1 MHEAERGD
9 TVRRIAR
16 SGDPDRALAALFAP
30 REARAD
36 LFALYAF
43 NVELARIAEQV
54 SEPELGA
61 IRLQWWRE
69 ALERAA
75 KGEATGHPVTDALGA
90 TLARRK
96 LSPERMEALIDA
108 RAFDVATKI
117 MPDWNALEAYLRDTA
132 GALFALGAECLG
144 ACGTSLEAASS
155 QAGLAY
161 GLTGL
166 MRALPVHAASGRV
179 YLPADA
185 LYRHGTSPEA
195 VLAGKSS
202 EGLLA
207 LLAELRD
214 KARHALG
221 EARCHVAQLDP
232 SAQAAFLPL
241 CLVEPYL
248 AALEKSGRDPLRE
261 FADINPLYR
270 LWRMARWRYG

>member
-1 MHEAERGD
+1 LHEAERGD

-16 SGDPDRALAALFAP
+16 AGDPDRALAALFAP
-30 REARAD
+30 REARGD

-69 ALERAA
+69 ALERAMN
-75 KGEATGHPVTDALGA
+75 GEPTGQPVADALGI

-96 LSPERMEALIDA
+96 LSPERIEALIDA
-108 RAFDVATKI
+108 RSFDVATKI

-144 ACGTSLEAASS
+144 AHGPSVEAASS
-155 QAGLAY
+155 QAALAY

-166 MRALPVHAASGRV
+166 MRALPVHAVSGRV

-185 LYRHGTSPEA
+185 LYRHGISPER
-195 VLAGKSS
+195 VLAGTTS

-207 LLAELRD
+207 VLAELRG
-214 KARHALG
+214 KAKDALG

-232 SAQAAFLPL
+232 SAQAAFRPL
-241 CLVEPYL
+241 CLVDPYL
-248 AALEKSGRDPLRE
+248 AALGKSGRDPLRE
-261 FADINPLYR
+261 IADINPVYR
-270 LWRMARWRYG
+270 LWRMATWRYG